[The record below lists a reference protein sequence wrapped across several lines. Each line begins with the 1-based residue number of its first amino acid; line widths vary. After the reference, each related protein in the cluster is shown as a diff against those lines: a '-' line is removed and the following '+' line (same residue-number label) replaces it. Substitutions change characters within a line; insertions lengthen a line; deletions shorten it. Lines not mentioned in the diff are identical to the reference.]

1 MASDLQEEFINT
13 LTPRSD
19 QHETSPYNIHTLI
32 NQQKGNENIQTYQI
46 EAAT

>member
-19 QHETSPYNIHTLI
+19 QHETSPYNIHNI
-32 NQQKGNENIQTYQI
+32 QQKGNENIQTYQI